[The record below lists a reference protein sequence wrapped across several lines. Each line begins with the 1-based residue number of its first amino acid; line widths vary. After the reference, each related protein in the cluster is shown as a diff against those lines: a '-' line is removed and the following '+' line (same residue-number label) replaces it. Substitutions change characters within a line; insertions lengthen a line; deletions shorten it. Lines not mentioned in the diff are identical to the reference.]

1 MLIYHVLFGVTWY
14 VCRAFRVARAE
25 LFDLV
30 PAVRMCLS
38 RCMAM
43 VGVFVAVVS
52 RGISDIINNDCM
64 DLLGTFIVAS
74 KFC

>member
-1 MLIYHVLFGVTWY
+1 MY
-14 VCRAFRVARAE
+14 
-25 LFDLV
+25 
-30 PAVRMCLS
+30 AVRVCFS

-43 VGVFVAVVS
+43 VRVFVVVS

-64 DLLGTFIVAS
+64 DLLGKLIVAS